1 MTTGEWMTTNRIDK
15 WLLSHKPQATK
26 NDANMNI
33 YERLS
38 LLGWKRTN
46 GNSRLDFYHK
56 KNWIC
61 IVPSST
67 IGKIRFMRVSK

>member
-1 MTTGEWMTTNRIDK
+1 MNTGEWMVTNGIDK
-15 WLLSHKPQATK
+15 WFFTHKPQTTK
-26 NDANMNI
+26 NDADMNI
-33 YERLS
+33 YERLA

-61 IVPSST
+61 IVPAST
-67 IGKIRFMRVSK
+67 IGKIRFVRK